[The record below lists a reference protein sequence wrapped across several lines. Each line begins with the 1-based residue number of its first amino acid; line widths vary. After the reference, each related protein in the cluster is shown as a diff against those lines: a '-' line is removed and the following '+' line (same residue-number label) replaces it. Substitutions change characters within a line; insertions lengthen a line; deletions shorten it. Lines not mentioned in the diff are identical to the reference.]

1 MVLGLNINR
10 IRFLIY
16 ILSKVFIGIDNN
28 NNNNWLPKVTVYFKT
43 YILFK
48 TNPYSNSYYTY
59 ILKKIQ

>member
-28 NNNNWLPKVTVYFKT
+28 NNNHRIF
-43 YILFK
+43 
-48 TNPYSNSYYTY
+48 
-59 ILKKIQ
+59 